1 MCFPFIM
8 FPSKLYS
15 AALLDGV
22 ANTGAVELGEV
33 QLAAYLAERKPTG
46 QLFYRNGEILRCITI
61 SF

>member
-1 MCFPFIM
+1 M
-8 FPSKLYS
+8 FPSKLHS

-46 QLFYRNGEILRCITI
+46 QLFYRNGEILGCITI